1 MSGTDGDA
9 WRCAYL
15 LIRIPVFLALARVR
29 RLHRWQRGDLLRRHD
44 AGGPDIDRAALA
56 YASPCGSR
64 RLLCAAVF
72 VDDALLDASHDRN
85 TVHGALGVI
94 PILGN
99 RGRVANSVTLTEL
112 SQMF

>member
-72 VDDALLDASHDRN
+72 VDDALCLMRAMIATRF
-85 TVHGALGVI
+85 TALSVI

-99 RGRVANSVTLTEL
+99 RGRVANSVRLAEL

>member
-15 LIRIPVFLALARVR
+15 LISIPVFLALARVC

-64 RLLCAAVF
+64 RLLCAAVV
-72 VDDALLDASHDRN
+72 VDDALLDASDDRN
-85 TVHGALGVI
+85 THGSRRSMSYLFWDIAGAL
-94 PILGN
+94 
-99 RGRVANSVTLTEL
+99 RTRSH
-112 SQMF
+112 

>member
-85 TVHGALGVI
+85 TVHGARCHTYFGKSRARCELGH
-94 PILGN
+94 
-99 RGRVANSVTLTEL
+99 TD
-112 SQMF
+112 